1 MGPPVVNS
9 GPGEHR
15 PCVRYFSAVVRLI
28 TLHFNVCK
36 DELKLVCCA
45 MGKRQGFLWCIFQWK
60 AKSSELLQCV
70 TGLPEGRRYF
80 LMKGLNAK
88 S

>member
-1 MGPPVVNS
+1 MGSPVVNH

-15 PCVRYFSAVVRLI
+15 PCVRYLPAVVRLI

-45 MGKRQGFLWCIFQWK
+45 MGKKRGFLWCIFQWK

-70 TGLPEGRRYF
+70 CHWAARRQAVF
-80 LMKGLNAK
+80 FDERVEC
-88 S
+88 